1 MEVSMRDRVPF
12 TLGLL
17 CLALSVSVA
26 ASDTTYNVVNK
37 GSVLMGGGIS
47 IRNTVNAPQEWA
59 YNAVNVNPRLMYF
72 VAQNLALGADLNL
85 NILDHVSRM
94 FEFGFG
100 PRIGY
105 YFNKPAARAHPF
117 IEMGL
122 SYRTRNAGNGA
133 LGGAGVD
140 VSAGIVTMIG
150 SSWGTEAKIGYLWES
165 LGQSGH
171 GYTDGV
177 FSVGAGLSAWAKSPK
192 DLRK

>member
-1 MEVSMRDRVPF
+1 MRDRVLP
-12 TLGLL
+12 TLVLL
-17 CLALSVSVA
+17 CLTLSVSMA
-26 ASDTTYNVVNK
+26 APDSTYNAVNK
-37 GSVLMGGGIS
+37 GSVLIAGGIS

-59 YNAVNVNPRLMYF
+59 SNAVNVNPRLMYF

-85 NILDHVSRM
+85 YIFDHVSTM
-94 FEFGFG
+94 FEFGLG
-100 PRIGY
+100 PRLGY
-105 YFNKPAARAHPF
+105 YFNKPDARAHPF
-117 IEMGL
+117 VEMGL

-171 GYTDGV
+171 GYSDGV
-177 FSVGAGLSAWAKSPK
+177 FTVGAGLSAWAKSPE